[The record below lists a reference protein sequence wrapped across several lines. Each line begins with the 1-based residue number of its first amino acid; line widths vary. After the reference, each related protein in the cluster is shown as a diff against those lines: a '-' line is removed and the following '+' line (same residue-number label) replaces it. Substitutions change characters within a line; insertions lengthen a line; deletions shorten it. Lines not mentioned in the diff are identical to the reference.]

1 MVSEILPE
9 ITVWTQLT
17 VQVRAL
23 SCSEHDSPL
32 SAASFS
38 AESNTQ
44 HVLQT
49 ENIFFRKGLT
59 YLETRS
65 SPTRPKTKPKIRE
78 KWFKDQKSQRKNSIV
93 STMSSKS
100 KNVKCGLLNTT
111 SGSSK
116 STLVNNLI
124 EVLKS
129 ETYTL
134 KQIICKVGRKW
145 NLTNSEDLYFAWK
158 NSFFFFF
165 KGKLRTTLGF
175 C

>member
-38 AESNTQ
+38 AERNTQ

-49 ENIFFRKGLT
+49 ENIFFRKGLA

-65 SPTRPKTKPKIRE
+65 SPKT
-78 KWFKDQKSQRKNSIV
+78 
-93 STMSSKS
+93 
-100 KNVKCGLLNTT
+100 
-111 SGSSK
+111 
-116 STLVNNLI
+116 NLI
-124 EVLKS
+124 EAFNS

-145 NLTNSEDLYFAWK
+145 NLTNYEDLYFAWK
-158 NSFFFFF
+158 NSLLLYFF
-165 KGKLRTTLGF
+165 LREIKNNPRFLLALQPGWQRVRALLSQASL
-175 C
+175 